1 MTGLGADLAC
11 LDATAQAGLVRRG
24 QVTPVELVTAAI
36 ERAERLEGLNAL
48 PIRMFERALA
58 AAERVPAVDP
68 QEAPF
73 AGVPF
78 AFKNLGASCAGDPL
92 TMGMRALVDAD
103 HRAPADDHLAARFR
117 AAGLIAIGKTNAS
130 ELGIKAVSEPAVY
143 GPTHNP
149 WRRGRSPGGSSG
161 GSAAAVAA
169 GIVPLA
175 HASDGGGSIRIPASA
190 CGIVGLKPSRGRVSA
205 GPADGEPWR
214 GLGHEFAVTRSVRDA
229 AHLLDAVHGP
239 MPGDPGGVPAPAR
252 PYADELGADPGSLR
266 IGLLDRAPA
275 GWPAPHED
283 CAAAARDAAALL
295 EDLGHRVQVAH
306 PPILDELDYR
316 TAFLTVL
323 AAHVR
328 ETLDRI
334 GAALGRP
341 LREDDMELWTWA
353 LGEHGRG
360 QATSDYLAAGRVF
373 NAFARGLCAWWED
386 HDLLLTPTLP
396 TPPPEHGSMDTPSDD
411 PLRTFDILHDFL
423 PFTPIANV
431 SGQPAV
437 SVPLATSADG
447 LPIGVHLV
455 AAHARE
461 DVLIRVAFQLEGTRP
476 WSWPDMISDQ
486 TSVQPSGRR
495 RTLHL

>member
-1 MTGLGADLAC
+1 MRRGEVTPAE
-11 LDATAQAGLVRRG
+11 LVR
-24 QVTPVELVTAAI
+24 AAI
-36 ERAERLEGLNAL
+36 ERAERLDPVLNAL
-48 PIRMFERALA
+48 PIRMFEQALDRAGRMPAGPTGRSPSARLA
-58 AAERVPAVDP
+58 ADDP
-68 QEAPF
+68 TEALF

-92 TMGMRALVDAD
+92 TLGMRALARAG

-130 ELGIKAVSEPAVY
+130 ELGIKAVTEPELY

-149 WRRGRSPGGSSG
+149 WRRGHAPGGSSG

-169 GIVPLA
+169 GIVPIA

-190 CGIVGLKPSRGRVSA
+190 CGVFGLKPSRGRVSA
-205 GPADGEPWR
+205 GPEDGEQSR

-229 AHLLDAVHGP
+229 ARLLDAVHGHL
-239 MPGDPGGVPAPAR
+239 PGDPGCAPTPSR
-252 PYADELGADPGSLR
+252 PYADELQADPGALR
-266 IGLLDRAPA
+266 IGLLDRAPV
-275 GWPAPHED
+275 GWPALHED
-283 CAAAARDAAALL
+283 CVAAVRDAAALL
-295 EDLGHRVQVAH
+295 DGLGHRVDPAR
-306 PPILDELDYR
+306 PAILDELDYR
-316 TAFLTVL
+316 PAFLSVL

-334 GAALGRP
+334 GEALRRP

-360 QATSDYLAAGRVF
+360 QPTADYLAAGRIF
-373 NAFARGLCAWWED
+373 NEFARGLCAWWED

-396 TPPPEHGSMDTPSDD
+396 APPPQHGSMDTPSDD

-431 SGQPAV
+431 SGQPAM
-437 SVPLATSADG
+437 SVPLAASADG
-447 LPIGVHLV
+447 LPIGIHFV
-455 AAHARE
+455 AAYGRE
-461 DVLIRVAFQLEGTRP
+461 DVLIRLAAQLEAARP
-476 WSWPDMISDQ
+476 WRSPDMISYQ
-486 TSVQPSGRR
+486 SSPQPSGRR